1 MNLSNVPCWGSFT
14 FIYKGISIYVPSFLN
29 NVARYK
35 PDSFWDWLIYTKYP
49 GQTAVAF
56 VYENIGEEETWS
68 KNICLA
74 KQASLSASSVSQY
87 PVLQDEAPPTEQYL
101 H

>member
-1 MNLSNVPCWGSFT
+1 MQLSGVPCWGSFT
-14 FIYKGISIYVPSFLN
+14 FIHKGISIYVPSFLN

-35 PDSFWDWLIYTKYP
+35 PESFWDWLIYTKYP

-68 KNICLA
+68 K
-74 KQASLSASSVSQY
+74 QANLSTSSVLQS
-87 PVLQDEAPPTEQYL
+87 PVQQDEALPTEEHL